1 MRILKPE
8 LDSIKLNSNDILYVN
23 QGALIEGRGIE
34 LLLNVFSKL
43 RNTQERKYFLDTLNQ
58 GES

>member
-1 MRILKPE
+1 MDVLRK
-8 LDSIKLNSNDILYVN
+8 
-23 QGALIEGRGIE
+23 IE
-34 LLLNVFSKL
+34 LNIQILEVQKTTNAFSRIDTVNKFFSKL

>member
-1 MRILKPE
+1 MNNRDKTNAQFDIQILEVQKTTNAFSRT
-8 LDSIKLNSNDILYVN
+8 DTVN
-23 QGALIEGRGIE
+23 KF
-34 LLLNVFSKL
+34 FSKL